1 MRSCLLP
8 AWFLTL
14 TLMAAGQD
22 PPRTMLRDFKPEYP
36 PELATVYV
44 LDPVKVAIGLDSQ
57 GVPYSLHADAGLPDN
72 VVVALSEFRFTP
84 GKPTVVSII
93 MPVRRAIDK
102 AQVVEMR
109 RWVLQKRA
117 ERPAD
122 FEKAEQELK
131 SQTARVRGAAALL
144 GDLYALAA
152 MGVAT
157 PEAELVHRARAAL
170 AATGDTRI
178 ILSAMLTA
186 SAERHGFDEFCEALY
201 VRAQPLYLEVPSC
214 KGGGELAAEGMP
226 TVVESAKILKQT
238 KPIYP
243 KEAKQHHVTG
253 SNVFEATIGKDGMI
267 TRLEFLDG
275 PLMFYQTSRAAVL
288 QWTFAPAEVITRI
301 TVDYGRG
308 R

>member
-1 MRSCLLP
+1 MRLCLLP
-8 AWFLTL
+8 ALFLAL
-14 TLMAAGQD
+14 TLMAADQD

-36 PELATVYV
+36 PELSQVYV
-44 LDPVKVAIGLDSQ
+44 LDPVRVAIGLDSQ

-84 GKPTVVSII
+84 GKPTVVPII
-93 MPVRRAIDK
+93 MPVRRAVDK

-131 SQTARVRGAAALL
+131 SQIVRVRGAAALL

-157 PEAELVHRARAAL
+157 QDGELKHRARAAL
-170 AATGDTRI
+170 AATSDSRI
-178 ILSAMLTA
+178 ILSAILTV

-201 VRAQPLYLEVPSC
+201 AQAQPLFLEVPTC
-214 KGGGELAAEGMP
+214 KGGGELAAEGIP
-226 TVVESAKILKQT
+226 PVVESAKILKQS
-238 KPIYP
+238 KPVYP
-243 KEAKQHHVTG
+243 KEARQHHVTG
-253 SNVFEATIGKDGMI
+253 SNVLEATIGNDGAI
-267 TRLEFLDG
+267 AKLEFLDG

-288 QWTFAPAEVITRI
+288 QWTFAPAEAITRI